1 MLFVDL
7 FLLPLLLLLLLLSSS
22 LARPLP
28 PAPKPSPKRTHAS
41 PTRPPTSHKKRTK
54 TKRNEKKTP
63 PGAASASDRL
73 LARAEEG
80 SAAAQALVSSALA
93 RALAGASAAAGG
105 AAAASSAA
113 MGSASAAVPSATGVV
128 YFAALLGSGALFL
141 AIAFFVFLPMLVV
154 APAKFAACFSLGSGL
169 VVAAP
174 AALRGA
180 AAHARSML
188 GEERRPLTA
197 AYCATLFLT
206 LWASLGLHSYLLSL
220 AACAGQICAL
230 AYYAASYV
238 PGGAA
243 GLRAAGGVAASALG
257 SVFSSK

>member
-1 MLFVDL
+1 MYRAHTQTQK
-7 FLLPLLLLLLLLSSS
+7 S
-22 LARPLP
+22 
-28 PAPKPSPKRTHAS
+28 
-41 PTRPPTSHKKRTK
+41 
-54 TKRNEKKTP
+54 
-63 PGAASASDRL
+63 GAASASDRL

-105 AAAASSAA
+105 AAAAGSAA
-113 MGSASAAVPSATGVV
+113 IGTAANAVPSTTGMA

-180 AAHARSML
+180 KAHAAHML
-188 GEERRPLTA
+188 SEERRPLTA
-197 AYCATLFLT
+197 AYCGSLFLT

-220 AACAGQICAL
+220 IACAGQICAL

-243 GLRAAGGVAASALG
+243 GLRAAGGVAASAIG

>member
-1 MLFVDL
+1 V
-7 FLLPLLLLLLLLSSS
+7 
-22 LARPLP
+22 
-28 PAPKPSPKRTHAS
+28 
-41 PTRPPTSHKKRTK
+41 
-54 TKRNEKKTP
+54 
-63 PGAASASDRL
+63 
-73 LARAEEG
+73 
-80 SAAAQALVSSALA
+80 AAQALVSSALA

-105 AAAASSAA
+105 AAAAGSAA
-113 MGSASAAVPSATGVV
+113 VGSASAAVPSATGVV
-128 YFAALLGSGALFL
+128 YFAALLGAGALFL

-180 AAHARSML
+180 KAHAASML
-188 GEERRPLTA
+188 GEDRRPLTA
-197 AYCATLFLT
+197 AYCGTLFLT
-206 LWASLGLHSYLLSL
+206 LWASLGLHSYFLSL
-220 AACAGQICAL
+220 VACGGQICAL